1 MDIYKDIDMDKDK
14 DVCSFELTW
23 FPLYIKSQPF
33 FAGLVFCKT
42 CYARLHG
49 PQVEFSVFS
58 LLNTSSGI
66 WLLEHSCFRRFF
78 WGWDEQ
84 VFGIFSALSLN
95 KNLYIL
101 CIFSA
106 AGLTNDI
113 LFDIFL
119 VFYVLFSLSTKIY
132 IFYAFFQQQVWQMIW
147 SWSLFRYFCSQMFS
161 LAQLQYSPT
170 SGTIQLC
177 YKNINTENYTTI

>member
-1 MDIYKDIDMDKDK
+1 MDIYKDIDIDMDKDK

-49 PQVEFSVFS
+49 PQVDFSVFS
-58 LLNTSSGI
+58 LVNTSSGI
-66 WLLEHSCFRRFF
+66 WLLEHSCIWRFF

-95 KNLYIL
+95 KNLYVL
-101 CIFSA
+101 CILSA
-106 AGLTNDI
+106 AGLTNDMELKPI
-113 LFDIFL
+113 SIFL
-119 VFYVLFSLSTKIY
+119 LTDVFSCPTPILPNLGHHPT
-132 IFYAFFQQQVWQMIW
+132 FY
-147 SWSLFRYFCSQMFS
+147 
-161 LAQLQYSPT
+161 
-170 SGTIQLC
+170 
-177 YKNINTENYTTI
+177 NINTENLDLNA